1 MGVSGTT
8 KDPIRVVRDCP
19 FDPNG
24 GRDGAIQYAV
34 EKAVEKSASTT
45 DETASTSPSRLDER
59 AAEALQL
66 YNPLQPSTAI
76 QLYILY
82 TLQPS
87 TTPLRKAREGGAK
100 AARRGV
106 VRYAVRNPDGMFYAV
121 AGGRLQ
127 VRTWSWGVGHVP
139 PQR

>member
-1 MGVSGTT
+1 MVTT
-8 KDPIRVVRDCP
+8 VP
-19 FDPNG
+19 
-24 GRDGAIQYAV
+24 YAV

-87 TTPLRKAREGGAK
+87 TTPLRVEAARLRRGSPALLRMDGGREGEVAPLFSH
-100 AARRGV
+100 
-106 VRYAVRNPDGMFYAV
+106 VRSGFDP
-121 AGGRLQ
+121 RLSLGL
-127 VRTWSWGVGHVP
+127 RM
-139 PQR
+139 